1 MRCESAWQSE
11 VTDRFLRRVEFM
23 KRAIL
28 IGTVFAVLLCLSGL
42 PLMAQGRS
50 SGGMGGGGGMGA
62 GRTGGMGMG
71 RGPMDNGP
79 MGRQPGMDNTGM
91 NRGRNGTNN
100 RTPMGQQKTPSQL
113 LTQNTKLSSKVQTL
127 LAEGTNVQDAA
138 SGFKNLG
145 QFVAAVHISKNLD
158 IPFDQLKG
166 KVAGGDSLGKALHTL
181 NPNLSHKEI
190 KSEVKKGKHQAKEDI
205 KASHQS

>member
-1 MRCESAWQSE
+1 
-11 VTDRFLRRVEFM
+11 M

-28 IGTVFAVLLCLSGL
+28 LGTALAVLFCLTGL

-50 SGGMGGGGGMGA
+50 GGGMGGGGGMGMGQA
-62 GRTGGMGMG
+62 GGAGMG

-79 MGRQPGMDNTGM
+79 MGRQPGMDNTGV
-91 NRGRNGTNN
+91 NRGRNGGNN
-100 RTPMGQQKTPSQL
+100 GPSMETQKTPSEL
-113 LTQNTKLSSKVQTL
+113 LTQNTKLSSRLQSL
-127 LAEGTNVQDAA
+127 LPEGANVQDAA

-145 QFVAAVHISKNLD
+145 EFVAAVHVSHNLN
-158 IPFDQLKG
+158 IPFAQLKD
-166 KVAGGDSLGKALHTL
+166 KVTSGDSLGKALQAL
-181 NPNLSHKEI
+181 NPDLSHKEI